1 MSPKAVLPFLFSLTL
16 SLALCGQ
23 DYYVLQV
30 KGIVKKVKTG
40 ALIKTKDMVKAD
52 DQLTFSSPSDAV
64 AVVSPKSGRFILK
77 PGKPTKSNEL
87 MSYVKDALSPA
98 STRLSTRSGGLN
110 NILDLK
116 AFFSQPI
123 LLLPELQYNV
133 NGQSFPI
140 AEKTF
145 FFIQYQYKG
154 EQINKQ
160 LKINSDSLL
169 IINRSDLFKIDGKPV
184 DESEIKVP
192 VLYYYSDNGSVLI
205 SPVSFT
211 LADLATVKNEIDVLV
226 EALGPS
232 EKDSSKIQ
240 NEILDYL
247 SEHYGKV
254 DGDNLKRWINQ
265 K

>member
-1 MSPKAVLPFLFSLTL
+1 MSTKAILPFLFSLTL
-16 SLALCGQ
+16 SLALFGQ

-40 ALIKTKDMVKAD
+40 ALIKTKDVVKAD

-77 PGKPTKSNEL
+77 PGKSTKSNEL

-110 NILDLK
+110 NMLDLR
-116 AFFSQPI
+116 ALFSQPI
-123 LLLPELQYNV
+123 LLLPELHYKV
-133 NGQSFPI
+133 NGQNFPI
-140 AEKTF
+140 SQKTF

-154 EQINKQ
+154 ELINKQ
-160 LKINSDSLL
+160 LKINPDSLL
-169 IINRSDLFKIDGKPV
+169 IINRSDLFKIDGKSV
-184 DESEIKVP
+184 NESEIKTP
-192 VLYYYSDNGSVLI
+192 VLHYYSDKGSVLI
-205 SPVSFT
+205 SPISFT
-211 LADLATVKNEIDVLV
+211 LADLTAVKTEVDVLV
-226 EALGPS
+226 EALGTS

-254 DGDNLKRWINQ
+254 DSDNLKRWLNQ

>member
-52 DQLTFSSPSDAV
+52 DQLTFSSSSDAV
-64 AVVSPKSGRFILK
+64 AVVSAKSGRFILK
-77 PGKPTKSNEL
+77 PGKSTKSNEL

-98 STRLSTRSGGLN
+98 STRLSTRSGVLN
-110 NILDLK
+110 NILDLR
-116 AFFSQPI
+116 ALFSQPI
-123 LLLPELQYNV
+123 LLLPELHYKI

-145 FFIQYQYKG
+145 FYIQYQYKG
-154 EQINKQ
+154 EPINKQ
-160 LKINSDSLL
+160 LKINPDSLL

-184 DESEIKVP
+184 DESEIKTP
-192 VLYYYSDNGSVLI
+192 VLHYYSDNGSVLI
-205 SPVSFT
+205 SPLTFT
-211 LADLATVKNEIDVLV
+211 LADLTKVKNEVDVLI
-226 EALGPS
+226 ETRGSS
-232 EKDSSKIQ
+232 EKDPSKIQ

-247 SEHYGKV
+247 SEQYGKV
-254 DGDNLKRWINQ
+254 DGDNLNRWLN
-265 K
+265 KK